1 MTNTEISIAPDGT
14 LRFVV
19 SKELE
24 GLLTAEAT
32 VTRASHVEPVRPVL
46 RTVFHFLRSRFNEY
60 GWVAA
65 FTRLWPCEWRINL
78 GPIGRGILHQTYQN
92 RQEAIDA
99 EIKYL
104 NAHYI

>member
-1 MTNTEISIAPDGT
+1 MQNEISIAPDGT

-24 GLLTAEAT
+24 GLLTEDAE
-32 VTRASHVEPVRPVL
+32 VKRASHVEPVNPYL
-46 RTVFHFLRSRFNEY
+46 RRVFHFLRSHFNEY

-78 GPIGRGILHQTYQN
+78 GPIGQGILYQTYRN
-92 RQEAIDA
+92 RSEAIDA
-99 EIKYL
+99 EVEWL
-104 NAHYI
+104 NVHYI